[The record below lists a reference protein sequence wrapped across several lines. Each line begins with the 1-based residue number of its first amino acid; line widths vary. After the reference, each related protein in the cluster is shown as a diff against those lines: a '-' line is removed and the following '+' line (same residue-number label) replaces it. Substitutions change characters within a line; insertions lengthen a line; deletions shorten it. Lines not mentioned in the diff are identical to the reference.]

1 MIGRQLLGVCTS
13 SELLMLV
20 LFLGVYTLCARVAL
34 VIALFFIEFIT
45 YKEFQVVSTCYF
57 VI

>member
-34 VIALFFIEFIT
+34 VIALFLLNL
-45 YKEFQVVSTCYF
+45 
-57 VI
+57 